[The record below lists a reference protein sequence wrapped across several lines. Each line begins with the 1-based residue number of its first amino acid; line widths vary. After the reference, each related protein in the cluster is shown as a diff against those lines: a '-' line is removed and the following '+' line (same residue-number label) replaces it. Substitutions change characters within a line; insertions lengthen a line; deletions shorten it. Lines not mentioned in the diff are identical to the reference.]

1 MDDPLEVLRATHRI
15 AVVGCSATPGKDAHE
30 VPRRVLEMGYD
41 VVPVNPHATE
51 IFGRKVYPSL
61 AEVPGPIDLVNVFR
75 PSEFTPPVA
84 REAVAVGAKALWLQ
98 TGIAH
103 PESERIAREGGL
115 RYVEDA
121 CIMVLARRLQFL
133 DGPRGE

>member
-1 MDDPLEVLRATHRI
+1 MDDPLDVLRQTKRI

-30 VPRRVLEMGYD
+30 IPRRMLEMGYD
-41 VVPVNPHATE
+41 VVPVNPNATE
-51 IFGRKVYPSL
+51 IFGRHVYPSL
-61 AEVPGPIDLVNVFR
+61 ADVPGPIDVVNVFR

-98 TGIAH
+98 TGISH
-103 PESERIAREGGL
+103 PESERIAREAGL

-121 CIMVLARRLQFL
+121 CIMVLARRLRWL
-133 DGPRGE
+133 DGHD